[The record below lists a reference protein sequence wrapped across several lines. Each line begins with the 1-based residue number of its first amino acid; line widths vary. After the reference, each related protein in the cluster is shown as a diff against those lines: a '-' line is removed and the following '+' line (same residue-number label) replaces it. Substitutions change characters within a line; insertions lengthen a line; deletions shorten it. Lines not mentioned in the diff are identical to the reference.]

1 MGKRETGHFGLVL
14 HLNIERDEL
23 SHQEYKKEMILSR
36 GNHTVKLAV
45 LLTILCFNIILNAI
59 VIFLRSLYYPIHIS
73 GYVNTKHI
81 TKPNKSV

>member
-1 MGKRETGHFGLVL
+1 MGKRETGQFGLVL

-59 VIFLRSLYYPIHIS
+59 VIFLRSL
-73 GYVNTKHI
+73 
-81 TKPNKSV
+81 